1 MFITDLN
8 KMEEIVSSHS
18 KHLSWD
24 GWTVVER
31 VATHKGMTSA
41 EGRMIDGKWYME
53 KRFAPSREG
62 WKLPGKYTR

>member
-8 KMEEIVSSHS
+8 KMEAIVEND

-31 VATHKGMTSA
+31 IATNKGMTSPQ
-41 EGRMIDGKWYME
+41 GRLVDGKWYME
-53 KRFAPSREG
+53 KRFVPNQEG
-62 WKLPGKYTR
+62 WKIPHKYVS

>member
-8 KMEEIVSSHS
+8 KMEAIVENE

-31 VATHKGMTSA
+31 IATNKGMTSS
-41 EGRMIDGKWYME
+41 EGRMINGRWYIE
-53 KRFAPSREG
+53 KRFVPNREG
-62 WKLPGKYTR
+62 WKIPGKYVR

>member
-8 KMEEIVSSHS
+8 KMETIVENE

-31 VATHKGMTSA
+31 VATNKGMTSV
-41 EGRMIDGKWYME
+41 EGRMVNGKWYIE
-53 KRFAPSREG
+53 KRFVPSREG
-62 WKLPGKYTR
+62 WKIPGKYVR